1 MPRLAKF
8 IIKRLIMTLFILF
21 FVSIIAF
28 ALIRIAPGNPAM
40 MVLPDGASA
49 EAIRAMEIKL
59 GLDQPLIVQYFR
71 YIGGVLQGDLGT
83 SIIYKLPVKDLIL
96 QRLPATFK
104 LTVITMIVCLVISI
118 PLGIIAGSRQGTLLD
133 FLATMFALL
142 GQSMSTVWMGILVI
156 YIFAVKLEL
165 FPAMGY
171 GTWQNY
177 VLPALT
183 LGYPVAAQVTRMGR
197 SGIIDV
203 LKEDYITATYA
214 KGISKAVVYTKD
226 AFKNALIPIVTI
238 VGMQIGIYLAGA
250 VVVETIFAWPG
261 FGQLIFQAVGNRDY
275 PLVQSCLLVSA
286 ALFAIVNM
294 LVDIINSFIDP
305 RITLQ

>member
-1 MPRLAKF
+1 MPRLLRF
-8 IIKRLIMTLFILF
+8 ILKRLLMTLLILF
-21 FVSIIAF
+21 AVSIIAF

-40 MVLPDGASA
+40 MVLPDGASQ
-49 EAIRAMEIKL
+49 EAIKAMEVKL
-59 GLDQPLIVQYFR
+59 GLDQPIVVQYFR
-71 YIGGVLQGDLGT
+71 YIGGVLKGDLGT
-83 SIIYKLPVKDLIL
+83 SIIYKLPVKDLIF

-104 LTVITMIVCLVISI
+104 LTIITMLVCLLISI
-118 PLGIIAGSRQGTLLD
+118 PLGIVAGSRQGTIVD

-156 YIFAVKLEL
+156 YIFAVKLKW

-171 GTWQNY
+171 GTWKTFI
-177 VLPALT
+177 LPAMT

-214 KGISKAVVYTKD
+214 KGISRAVVYTKY

-261 FGQLIFQAVGNRDY
+261 FGQLIFQAVGTRDY

-294 LVDIINSFIDP
+294 LVDIVNSFIDP

>member
-1 MPRLAKF
+1 MSSLVKF
-8 IIKRLIMTLFILF
+8 IIKRLGMTIFTLF

-28 ALIRIAPGNPAM
+28 GLIRIAPGNPAM
-40 MVLPDGASA
+40 LVLPDGAPQ
-49 EAIRAMEIKL
+49 EVVKAMEIKL
-59 GLDQPLIVQYFR
+59 GLDQPLPVQYLK
-71 YIGGVLQGDLGT
+71 YMGGILQGDFGT
-83 SIIYKLPVKDLIL
+83 SIIYKIPVRNLIM
-96 QRLPATFK
+96 QRIPATFK
-104 LTVITMIVCLVISI
+104 LTIVTMCVCLLISI
-118 PLGIIAGSRQGTLLD
+118 PLGIIAGSRQGSILD

-156 YIFAVKLEL
+156 YIFSVKLNL

-171 GTWQNY
+171 GDWRHFI
-177 VLPALT
+177 LPACT

-197 SGIIDV
+197 SGMIDV
-203 LKEDYITATYA
+203 LQEDYITATYA
-214 KGISKAVVYTKD
+214 KGISKIAVYTKY

-238 VGMQIGIYLAGA
+238 VGMQIGTYLAGA

-261 FGQLIFQAVGNRDY
+261 FGQLIFQAIGTRDY

-294 LVDIINSFIDP
+294 LVDILNSFIDP
-305 RITLQ
+305 RITLR

>member
-1 MPRLAKF
+1 MPRLLRF
-8 IIKRLIMTLFILF
+8 ILKRLLMTLLILF
-21 FVSIIAF
+21 AVSIIAF

-40 MVLPDGASA
+40 MVLPDGASQ
-49 EAIRAMEIKL
+49 EAIKAMEVKL
-59 GLDQPLIVQYFR
+59 GLDQPMVVQYFR
-71 YIGGVLQGDLGT
+71 YIGGVLKGDLGT
-83 SIIYKLPVKDLIL
+83 SIIYKLPVKDLIF

-104 LTVITMIVCLVISI
+104 LTIITMLVCLLISI
-118 PLGIIAGSRQGTLLD
+118 PLGIVAGSRQGTIVD

-156 YIFAVKLEL
+156 YIFAVKLKWFPSMGYDTWKNFIL
-165 FPAMGY
+165 PAM
-171 GTWQNY
+171 
-177 VLPALT
+177 T

-214 KGISKAVVYTKD
+214 KGIRRAVVYTKY

-261 FGQLIFQAVGNRDY
+261 FGQLIFQAVGTRDY

-294 LVDIINSFIDP
+294 LVDIVNSFIDP

>member
-1 MPRLAKF
+1 MPRLLRF
-8 IIKRLIMTLFILF
+8 ILKRLLMTLLILF
-21 FVSIIAF
+21 AVSIIAF

-40 MVLPDGASA
+40 MVLPDGASQ
-49 EAIRAMEIKL
+49 EAIKAMEVKL
-59 GLDQPLIVQYFR
+59 GLDQPMVVQYFR
-71 YIGGVLQGDLGT
+71 YIGGVLKGDLGT
-83 SIIYKLPVKDLIL
+83 SIIYKLPVKDLIF

-104 LTVITMIVCLVISI
+104 LTIITLLVCLLISI
-118 PLGIIAGSRQGTLLD
+118 PLGIVAGSRQGTIVD

-156 YIFAVKLEL
+156 YIFAVKLKW

-171 GTWQNY
+171 GTWKTFI
-177 VLPALT
+177 LPAMT

-214 KGISKAVVYTKD
+214 KGISRALVYTKY

-261 FGQLIFQAVGNRDY
+261 FGQLIFQAVGTRDY

-294 LVDIINSFIDP
+294 LVDIVNSFIDP

>member
-1 MPRLAKF
+1 MPRLLRF
-8 IIKRLIMTLFILF
+8 ILKRLLMTLLILF
-21 FVSIIAF
+21 AVSIIAF

-40 MVLPDGASA
+40 MVLPDGASQ
-49 EAIRAMEIKL
+49 EAIKAMEVKL
-59 GLDQPLIVQYFR
+59 GLDQPMVVQYFR
-71 YIGGVLQGDLGT
+71 YIGGVLKGDLGT
-83 SIIYKLPVKDLIL
+83 SIIYKLPVKDLIF

-104 LTVITMIVCLVISI
+104 LTIITMLVCLLISI
-118 PLGIIAGSRQGTLLD
+118 PLGIVAGSRQGTIVD

-156 YIFAVKLEL
+156 YIFAVKLKW

-171 GTWQNY
+171 GTWKNFI
-177 VLPALT
+177 LPAMT

-214 KGISKAVVYTKD
+214 KGISRAVVYTKY

-261 FGQLIFQAVGNRDY
+261 FGQLIFQAVGTRDY

-294 LVDIINSFIDP
+294 LVDIVNSFIDP

>member
-71 YIGGVLQGDLGT
+71 YIGGGLQGDLGT

-214 KGISKAVVYTKD
+214 KGISKAVVYTKY

>member
-1 MPRLAKF
+1 MNNIIRF
-8 IIKRLIMTLFILF
+8 ILKRLGMTIIILF

-28 ALIRIAPGNPAM
+28 GLIRIAPGNPAM
-40 MVLPDGASA
+40 LILPDGAPE

-59 GLDQPLIVQYFR
+59 GLDQPLWVQYFK
-71 YIGGVLQGDLGT
+71 YIGGVLKGDLGT
-83 SIIYKLPVKDLIL
+83 SIIYKIPVKDLIL
-96 QRLPATFK
+96 QRLPATFQ
-104 LTVITMIVCLVISI
+104 LTIVTMVVCLIISI
-118 PLGIIAGSRQGTLLD
+118 PLGIIAGSRQGTLVD

-142 GQSMSTVWMGILVI
+142 GQSMSTVWLGILVI
-156 YIFAVKLEL
+156 YIFSVKLNIL
-165 FPAMGY
+165 PSMGY
-171 GTWQNY
+171 GNWKNFI
-177 VLPALT
+177 LPAVT

-214 KGISKAVVYTKD
+214 KGISKIVVYTKY

-238 VGMQIGIYLAGA
+238 VGMQIGTYLAGA

-261 FGQLIFQAVGNRDY
+261 FGQLIFQAVGTRDY

-294 LVDIINSFIDP
+294 VVDIINSFIDP

>member
-1 MPRLAKF
+1 MPRLLRF
-8 IIKRLIMTLFILF
+8 ILKRLLMTLLILF
-21 FVSIIAF
+21 AVSIIAF

-40 MVLPDGASA
+40 MVLPDGASQ
-49 EAIRAMEIKL
+49 EAIKSMEVKL
-59 GLDQPLIVQYFR
+59 GLDQPMVVQYFR
-71 YIGGVLQGDLGT
+71 YIGGVLKGDLGT
-83 SIIYKLPVKDLIL
+83 SIIYKLPVKDLIF

-104 LTVITMIVCLVISI
+104 LTIITMLVCLLISI
-118 PLGIIAGSRQGTLLD
+118 PLGIVAGSRQGTIVD

-156 YIFAVKLEL
+156 YIFAVKLKW

-171 GTWQNY
+171 GTWKNFI
-177 VLPALT
+177 LPAMT

-214 KGISKAVVYTKD
+214 KGISRAVVYTKY

-261 FGQLIFQAVGNRDY
+261 FGQLIFQAVGTRDY

-294 LVDIINSFIDP
+294 LVDIVNSFIDP

>member
-1 MPRLAKF
+1 MPSLVRF
-8 IIKRLIMTLFILF
+8 ILKRLGMTLVILF
-21 FVSIIAF
+21 FVSIISF
-28 ALIRIAPGNPAM
+28 TLIRIAPGNPAM
-40 MVLPDGASA
+40 LVLPDGAPE

-59 GLDQPLIVQYFR
+59 GLDQPFPVQYFR
-71 YIGGVLQGDLGT
+71 YVGGVLQGDLGT
-83 SIIYKLPVKDLIL
+83 SIIYKIPVRDLIF
-96 QRLPATFK
+96 QRLPATFQ
-104 LTVITMIVCLVISI
+104 LTVVTMIVCLLISI
-118 PLGIIAGSRQGTLLD
+118 PLGIIAGSRQGTIID
-133 FLATMFALL
+133 FFATMFALL

-156 YIFAVKLEL
+156 YIFSVKLGL
-165 FPAMGY
+165 FPSMGY
-171 GTWQNY
+171 GSWQNY

-214 KGISKAVVYTKD
+214 KGISKFVVYTKY

-238 VGMQIGIYLAGA
+238 VGMQIGTYLAGA

-261 FGQLIFQAVGNRDY
+261 FGQLIFQAVGTRDY

-294 LVDIINSFIDP
+294 LVDILNSFIDP
-305 RITLQ
+305 RITLH

>member
-1 MPRLAKF
+1 MPRLLRF
-8 IIKRLIMTLFILF
+8 ILKRLLMTLLILF
-21 FVSIIAF
+21 AVSIIAF

-40 MVLPDGASA
+40 MVLPDGASQ
-49 EAIRAMEIKL
+49 EAIKAMEVKL
-59 GLDQPLIVQYFR
+59 GLDQPMVVQYFR
-71 YIGGVLQGDLGT
+71 YIGGVLKGDLGT
-83 SIIYKLPVKDLIL
+83 SIIYKLPVKDLIF

-104 LTVITMIVCLVISI
+104 LTIITMLVCLLISI
-118 PLGIIAGSRQGTLLD
+118 PLGIVAGSRQGTIVD

-156 YIFAVKLEL
+156 YIFAAKLEW

-171 GTWQNY
+171 GTWKNFI
-177 VLPALT
+177 LPAMT

-214 KGISKAVVYTKD
+214 KGISRAVVYTKY

-261 FGQLIFQAVGNRDY
+261 FGQLIFQAVGTRDY

-294 LVDIINSFIDP
+294 LVDIVNSFIDP

>member
-1 MPRLAKF
+1 MPRLLRF
-8 IIKRLIMTLFILF
+8 ILKRLLMTLLILF
-21 FVSIIAF
+21 AVSIIAF

-40 MVLPDGASA
+40 MVLPDGASQ
-49 EAIRAMEIKL
+49 EAIKAMEVKL
-59 GLDQPLIVQYFR
+59 GLDQPMVVQYFR
-71 YIGGVLQGDLGT
+71 YIGGVLKGDLGT
-83 SIIYKLPVKDLIL
+83 SIIYKLPVKDLIF

-104 LTVITMIVCLVISI
+104 LTIITMLVCLLISI
-118 PLGIIAGSRQGTLLD
+118 PLGIVAGSRQGTIVD

-156 YIFAVKLEL
+156 YIFAVKLKW

-171 GTWQNY
+171 GTWKNFI
-177 VLPALT
+177 LPAMT
-183 LGYPVAAQVTRMGR
+183 LGYPVAAQITRMGR

-214 KGISKAVVYTKD
+214 KGISRAVVYTKY

-261 FGQLIFQAVGNRDY
+261 FGQLIFQAVGTRDY

-294 LVDIINSFIDP
+294 LVDIVNSFIDP

>member
-1 MPRLAKF
+1 MPRLLRF
-8 IIKRLIMTLFILF
+8 ILKRLLMTLLILF
-21 FVSIIAF
+21 AVSIIAF

-40 MVLPDGASA
+40 MVLPDGASQ
-49 EAIRAMEIKL
+49 EAIKAMEVKL
-59 GLDQPLIVQYFR
+59 GLDQPMVVQYFR
-71 YIGGVLQGDLGT
+71 YISGVLKGDLGT
-83 SIIYKLPVKDLIL
+83 SIIYKLPVKDLIF

-104 LTVITMIVCLVISI
+104 LTIITMLVCLLISI
-118 PLGIIAGSRQGTLLD
+118 PLGIVAGSRQGTIVD

-156 YIFAVKLEL
+156 YIFAVKLKW

-171 GTWQNY
+171 GTWKNFI
-177 VLPALT
+177 LPAMT

-214 KGISKAVVYTKD
+214 KGISRAVVYTKY

-261 FGQLIFQAVGNRDY
+261 FGQLIFQAVGTRDY

-294 LVDIINSFIDP
+294 LVDIVNSFIDP

>member
-1 MPRLAKF
+1 M
-8 IIKRLIMTLFILF
+8 
-21 FVSIIAF
+21 
-28 ALIRIAPGNPAM
+28 
-40 MVLPDGASA
+40 
-49 EAIRAMEIKL
+49 
-59 GLDQPLIVQYFR
+59 
-71 YIGGVLQGDLGT
+71 
-83 SIIYKLPVKDLIL
+83 
-96 QRLPATFK
+96 
-104 LTVITMIVCLVISI
+104 
-118 PLGIIAGSRQGTLLD
+118 D

-156 YIFAVKLEL
+156 YIFAVKLKW

-171 GTWQNY
+171 GTWKTFI
-177 VLPALT
+177 LPAMT

-214 KGISKAVVYTKD
+214 KGISRAVVYTKY

-261 FGQLIFQAVGNRDY
+261 FGQLIFQAVGTRDY
-275 PLVQSCLLVSA
+275 PLVQSCLIVSA

-294 LVDIINSFIDP
+294 LVDIVNSFIDP

>member
-1 MPRLAKF
+1 MPRLLRF
-8 IIKRLIMTLFILF
+8 ILKRLLMTLLILF
-21 FVSIIAF
+21 AVSIIAF

-40 MVLPDGASA
+40 MVLPDGASQ
-49 EAIRAMEIKL
+49 EAIKAMEVKL
-59 GLDQPLIVQYFR
+59 GLDQPTVVQYFR
-71 YIGGVLQGDLGT
+71 YIGGVLKGDLGT
-83 SIIYKLPVKDLIL
+83 SIIYKLPVKDLIF

-104 LTVITMIVCLVISI
+104 LTIITMLVCLLISI
-118 PLGIIAGSRQGTLLD
+118 PLGIVAGSRQGTIVD

-156 YIFAVKLEL
+156 YIFAVKLKW

-171 GTWQNY
+171 GTWKTFI
-177 VLPALT
+177 LPAMT

-214 KGISKAVVYTKD
+214 KGISRAVVYTKY

-261 FGQLIFQAVGNRDY
+261 FGQLIFQAVGTRDY

-294 LVDIINSFIDP
+294 LVDIVNSFIDP

>member
-1 MPRLAKF
+1 MPSLVKF
-8 IIKRLIMTLFILF
+8 LLKRLGMTLVILF

-28 ALIRIAPGNPAM
+28 TLIRIAPGNPAM
-40 MVLPDGASA
+40 LVLPDGAPE
-49 EAIRAMEIKL
+49 EAIRAMEERL
-59 GLDQPLIVQYFR
+59 GLNQPLPIQYFR
-71 YIGGVLQGDLGT
+71 YVGGVLQGDLGT
-83 SIIYKLPVKDLIL
+83 SIIYKIPVRDLIF
-96 QRLPATFK
+96 QRLPATFQ
-104 LTVITMIVCLVISI
+104 LTVVTMLVCLLISI
-118 PLGIIAGSRQGTLLD
+118 PLGIIAGSRQGTIID
-133 FLATMFALL
+133 FFATMFALL

-156 YIFAVKLEL
+156 YIFSVQLRW
-165 FPAMGY
+165 FPSMGY
-171 GTWQNY
+171 GNWQNF

-183 LGYPVAAQVTRMGR
+183 LGYPVAAQVTLMGR

-214 KGISKAVVYTKD
+214 KGISKVVVYTKY

-238 VGMQIGIYLAGA
+238 VGMQIGTYLAGA

-261 FGQLIFQAVGNRDY
+261 FGQLIFQAVGTRDY

-294 LVDIINSFIDP
+294 LVDILNSFIDP
-305 RITLQ
+305 RITLH

>member
-1 MPRLAKF
+1 MPNLLRF
-8 IIKRLIMTLFILF
+8 ILKRLGMTVIILF

-28 ALIRIAPGNPAM
+28 GLIRIAPGNPAM
-40 MVLPDGASA
+40 MVLPDGAPA
-49 EAIRAMEIKL
+49 EAIHEMEIKL
-59 GLDQPLIVQYFR
+59 GLDQPLPVQYWK
-71 YIGGVLQGDLGT
+71 YISGVLRGDLGT
-83 SIIYKLPVKDLIL
+83 SIIYKLPVKDLIF

-104 LTVITMIVCLVISI
+104 LTIVTMIVCLLISI
-118 PLGIIAGSRQGTLLD
+118 PLGIIAGSRQGTLID

-156 YIFAVKLEL
+156 YVFAVKLGW

-171 GTWQNY
+171 GTWKHY
-177 VLPALT
+177 VLPACT

-214 KGISKAVVYTKD
+214 KGISKAVVYTKY

-261 FGQLIFQAVGNRDY
+261 FGQLIFQAVGTRDY

-286 ALFAIVNM
+286 ALFTIVNM
-294 LVDIINSFIDP
+294 LVDILNSFIDP
-305 RITLQ
+305 RITLR

>member
-171 GTWQNY
+171 
-177 VLPALT
+177 
-183 LGYPVAAQVTRMGR
+183 PVAAQVTRMGR

-214 KGISKAVVYTKD
+214 KGISKAVVYTKY

>member
-1 MPRLAKF
+1 MPRLLRF
-8 IIKRLIMTLFILF
+8 ILKRLLMTLLILF
-21 FVSIIAF
+21 AVSIIAF

-40 MVLPDGASA
+40 MVLPDGASQ
-49 EAIRAMEIKL
+49 EAIKAMEIKL
-59 GLDQPLIVQYFR
+59 GLDQPMVVQYFR
-71 YIGGVLQGDLGT
+71 YIGGVLKGDLGT
-83 SIIYKLPVKDLIL
+83 SIIYKLPVKDLIF

-104 LTVITMIVCLVISI
+104 LTIITMLVCLLISI
-118 PLGIIAGSRQGTLLD
+118 PLGIVAGSRQGTIVD

-142 GQSMSTVWMGILVI
+142 GQSMSTVWMGILAI
-156 YIFAVKLEL
+156 YIFAVKLKW

-171 GTWQNY
+171 GTWKNFI
-177 VLPALT
+177 LPAMT

-214 KGISKAVVYTKD
+214 KGISRAVVYTKY

-261 FGQLIFQAVGNRDY
+261 FGQLIFQAVGTRDY

-294 LVDIINSFIDP
+294 LVDIVNSFIDP

>member
-1 MPRLAKF
+1 M
-8 IIKRLIMTLFILF
+8 LI
-21 FVSIIAF
+21 
-28 ALIRIAPGNPAM
+28 
-40 MVLPDGASA
+40 LPDGAPE
-49 EAIRAMEIKL
+49 EAIKAMEVKL
-59 GLDQPLIVQYFR
+59 GLDQPLYVQYWK
-71 YIGGVLQGDLGT
+71 YISGVLKGDLGT
-83 SIIYKLPVKDLIL
+83 SIIYKIPVRDLIF

-104 LTVITMIVCLVISI
+104 LTIVTMVVCLIISI
-118 PLGIIAGSRQGTLLD
+118 PLGIIAGSRQGTLVD

-156 YIFAVKLEL
+156 YIFSVKLNL
-165 FPAMGY
+165 FPSMGY
-171 GTWQNY
+171 GTAKHY
-177 VLPALT
+177 VLPAIT

-197 SGIIDV
+197 SGMIDV

-214 KGISKAVVYTKD
+214 KGISKFMVYTKY

-238 VGMQIGIYLAGA
+238 VGMQIGTYLAGA

-261 FGQLIFQAVGNRDY
+261 FGQLIFQAVGTRDY

-294 LVDIINSFIDP
+294 LVDILNSFIDP

>member
-1 MPRLAKF
+1 MTV
-8 IIKRLIMTLFILF
+8 IILI

-40 MVLPDGASA
+40 LVLPDGASA
-49 EAIRAMEIKL
+49 EAIHAMEIKL
-59 GLDQPLIVQYFR
+59 GLDKPLTEQYFR
-71 YIGGVLQGDLGT
+71 YLGGILKGDLGT
-83 SIIYKLPVKDLIL
+83 SIIYKIPVSDLIF

-104 LTVITMIVCLVISI
+104 LTIVTMLVCLLISI
-118 PLGIIAGSRQGTLLD
+118 PLGIIAGSRQGTVVD
-133 FLATMFALL
+133 FGATMFALL

-156 YIFAVKLEL
+156 YVFAVKLGW

-171 GTWQNY
+171 GTWQHY
-177 VLPALT
+177 VLPACT

-214 KGISKAVVYTKD
+214 KGISRAVVYTKY

-250 VVVETIFAWPG
+250 VVVETIFSWPG
-261 FGQLIFQAVGNRDY
+261 FGQLIFQAVGTRDY

-294 LVDIINSFIDP
+294 LVDIVNSFIDP

>member
-1 MPRLAKF
+1 MPRLLRF
-8 IIKRLIMTLFILF
+8 ILKRLLMTLLILF
-21 FVSIIAF
+21 AVSIIAF

-40 MVLPDGASA
+40 MVLPDGASQ
-49 EAIRAMEIKL
+49 EAIKAMEAKL
-59 GLDQPLIVQYFR
+59 GLDQPMVVQYFR
-71 YIGGVLQGDLGT
+71 YIGGVLKGDLGT
-83 SIIYKLPVKDLIL
+83 SIIYKLPVKDLIF

-104 LTVITMIVCLVISI
+104 LTIITMLVCLLISI
-118 PLGIIAGSRQGTLLD
+118 PLGIVAGSRQGTIVD

-156 YIFAVKLEL
+156 YIFAVKLKW

-171 GTWQNY
+171 GTWKNFI
-177 VLPALT
+177 LPAMT

-214 KGISKAVVYTKD
+214 KGISRAVVYTKY

-261 FGQLIFQAVGNRDY
+261 FGQLIFQAVGTRDY

-294 LVDIINSFIDP
+294 LVDIVNSFIDP

>member
-1 MPRLAKF
+1 MPRLLRF
-8 IIKRLIMTLFILF
+8 ILKRLLMTLLILF
-21 FVSIIAF
+21 AVSIIAF

-40 MVLPDGASA
+40 MVLPDGASQ
-49 EAIRAMEIKL
+49 EAIKAMEVKL
-59 GLDQPLIVQYFR
+59 GLDQPMVVQYFR
-71 YIGGVLQGDLGT
+71 YIGGVLKGDLGT
-83 SIIYKLPVKDLIL
+83 SIIYKLPVKDLIF

-104 LTVITMIVCLVISI
+104 LTIITMLVCLLISI
-118 PLGIIAGSRQGTLLD
+118 PLGIVAGSRQGTIVD

-156 YIFAVKLEL
+156 YIFAVKLKW

-171 GTWQNY
+171 GTWKTFI
-177 VLPALT
+177 LPAMT

-214 KGISKAVVYTKD
+214 KGISRALVYTKY

-261 FGQLIFQAVGNRDY
+261 FGQLIFQAVGTRDY

-294 LVDIINSFIDP
+294 LVDIVNSFIDP

>member
-1 MPRLAKF
+1 MPRLLRF
-8 IIKRLIMTLFILF
+8 ILKRLLMTLLILF
-21 FVSIIAF
+21 AVSIIAF
-28 ALIRIAPGNPAM
+28 ALIRLAPGNPAM
-40 MVLPDGASA
+40 MVLPDGASQ
-49 EAIRAMEIKL
+49 EAIKAMEVKL
-59 GLDQPLIVQYFR
+59 GLDQPMVVQYFR
-71 YIGGVLQGDLGT
+71 YIGGVLKGDLGT
-83 SIIYKLPVKDLIL
+83 SIIYKLPVKDLIF

-104 LTVITMIVCLVISI
+104 LTIITMLVCLLISI
-118 PLGIIAGSRQGTLLD
+118 PLGIVAGSRQGTIVD

-156 YIFAVKLEL
+156 YIFAVKLKW

-171 GTWQNY
+171 GTWKTFI
-177 VLPALT
+177 LPAMT

-214 KGISKAVVYTKD
+214 KGISRAVVYTKY

-261 FGQLIFQAVGNRDY
+261 FGQLIFQAVGTRDY

-294 LVDIINSFIDP
+294 LVDIVNSFIDP